1 MSKRKQTARR
11 AAARRRRILQI
22 AVGAGIIGV
31 STLIFVLT
39 RQPKAEP
46 VPPERA
52 TAQMSRGPEDAPVTI
67 TEYGDFNCPSCKAY
81 HQAGIIA
88 RVLSEHPGEV
98 RFVFRHFPV
107 ITAASPRLAEAA
119 ECAYDQ
125 GAFWEFHD
133 RLYAVSPSAPGDM
146 PAIAKELGLDEEAFQ
161 QCYDSRQYAG
171 LVDEQL
177 RAAYGFGFRGTP
189 SFTINDLPLA
199 GPPSYEQLSAM
210 VASLLS
216 DG

>member
-39 RQPKAEP
+39 RPPEAEP

-52 TAQMSRGPEDAPVTI
+52 TVQMSRGPEDAPVTI

-133 RLYAVSPSAPGDM
+133 RLYDVSPSAPGDM